1 VLFCCLCGEEITNG
15 HGNNAKP
22 VGPGRCCDG
31 CDRDI
36 VTPHRLNPPKVSPEE
51 ELDRL
56 SKVERV
62 LDDLVSTY
70 SGIVHSLE
78 EKARRRVSPDL
89 PREEAVFWAGEVART
104 LGRAEGL
111 LAAIKLAHGLVA
123 GGEDED
129 LARES
134 FPDFDP

>member
-1 VLFCCLCGEEITNG
+1 VLLCCLCGEEIPNG
-15 HGNNAKP
+15 RGNNARP
-22 VGPGRCCDG
+22 IGPARCCDE

-36 VTPHRLNPPKVSPEE
+36 VTPHRLNPPTVSPEE

-56 SKVERV
+56 SKVRRV

-70 SGIVHSLE
+70 SDIVHSLE

-89 PREEAVFWAGEVART
+89 PREEAVSWSGEVSRT

-111 LAAIKLAHGLVA
+111 LAAMKLAHGLVA

-129 LARES
+129 IARES